1 MFTRITS
8 NGGRSYL
15 QIMESFRN
23 ADGKPRLRVVAN
35 LGRVDQLEDGS
46 LDALIRGLSRVAGRE
61 VQEKV
66 KIEFQS
72 SLSYG
77 DGFCRKVFGLS
88 RLFVMGQCFVGNHNG

>member
-46 LDALIRGLSRVAGRE
+46 LDALIVSANFSALFMRWEPRRE
-61 VQEKV
+61 VAA
-66 KIEFQS
+66 
-72 SLSYG
+72 
-77 DGFCRKVFGLS
+77 D
-88 RLFVMGQCFVGNHNG
+88 

>member
-1 MFTRITS
+1 LFETTDRDILHSMFTRITS

-15 QIMESFRN
+15 QIMASFRN

-61 VQEKV
+61 V
-66 KIEFQS
+66 
-72 SLSYG
+72 
-77 DGFCRKVFGLS
+77 
-88 RLFVMGQCFVGNHNG
+88 